1 MVLARPTTIYDL
13 IGGGPVYLVAVLGDD
28 AQPAPGA
35 GNDISNSSSLKT
47 MEVCEVNDQGHLA
60 CDSQQLGT
68 DRWQIQRT
76 ANNTGD
82 LTTSQ
87 DSFGIDG
94 CTTSS
99 SCTRSSASVPESI
112 NDQGTTMD
120 VTDDTATRTLAGGG
134 ASIYRFDQ
142 VDPVTNLRLF
152 GGGQSANTGPTITRG
167 YFKLLRLVSYIYVV
181 GGWTD
186 AQQATPTL
194 ERHLQ

>member
-1 MVLARPTTIYDL
+1 MLARPTTIYDL

-47 MEVCEVNDQGHLA
+47 MEVCEVDDQGHLA

-87 DSFGIDG
+87 DSFGIDALYYFKFLYPFIG
-94 CTTSS
+94 VRT
-99 SCTRSSASVPESI
+99 ESI